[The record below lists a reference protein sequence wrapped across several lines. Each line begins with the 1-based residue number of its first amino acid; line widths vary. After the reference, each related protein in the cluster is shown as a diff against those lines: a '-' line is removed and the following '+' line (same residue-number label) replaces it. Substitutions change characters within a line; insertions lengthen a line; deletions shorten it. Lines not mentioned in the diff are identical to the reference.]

1 MGYRSDVAIEMEE
14 KSFELMKQKL
24 LEFKKA
30 QPEEWKY
37 FKPSV
42 VKNHSGTRF
51 LISWEYVKWYEN
63 YPDVGVVEGVL
74 GQLCKEHLEEAGWS
88 FYFIRVGED
97 YDDVEHRMNNTGFC
111 PNIYTSTTIL
121 GFNSDANVE
130 L

>member
-14 KSFELMKQKL
+14 KAFELMKKKL

-30 QPEEWKY
+30 HPEEWKY

-42 VKNHSGTRF
+42 VSNDHETRF

-63 YPDVGVVEGVL
+63 CPDVGVVEGVL
-74 GQLCKEHLEEAGWS
+74 KQLCKEHSEEAGWS

-97 YDDVEHRMNNTGFC
+97 YDDVEHRMNNTEFC
-111 PNIYTSTTIL
+111 PNIYTSTAIL
-121 GFNSDANVE
+121 GFDSDANVE